1 MNVLFYWH
9 NNTEGINFEDKND
22 LKNNMLHVF
31 SQETE
36 ASMKMHQE
44 IKVWFVIFHALTQLV
59 LFSVPSSFSFSAL
72 VQLACQRL
80 LPAKL

>member
-1 MNVLFYWH
+1 
-9 NNTEGINFEDKND
+9 
-22 LKNNMLHVF
+22 MLHVF

-36 ASMKMHQE
+36 ASMKMYQE